1 MGKIAL
7 IISREYITRV
17 RKPSFI
23 IMTILGPV
31 LMACVF
37 IIPVWL
43 AMREHPVHKIGVI
56 DDSILTDSHKMP
68 KADYVSYD
76 YPRVSI
82 DQALKDFNKSDYTI
96 LLHIPVTILGKP
108 DVEIFFKK
116 EPGIVMNERI
126 KSGIASM
133 RIRMLQDSMGID
145 GRAIDSLS
153 RGNNI
158 RMLTKKVD
166 EKGNVVETSTEAAS
180 IVGFASAI
188 IMYMF
193 IILYG
198 VQVMRGVMEEKTNR
212 IVEVIISSVKPFQ
225 LMMGKI
231 VGVALVGLTQF
242 VLWIVLTF
250 GLTTIGSATIFKNMQ
265 ADNIPNMQQDEMK
278 MLKQGTNM
286 TQYEAQM
293 GKPKIKASE
302 LPDFMKGLMSLD
314 YIFIIGCFLFYFLG
328 GYLLY
333 SALFAAVGAAID
345 SETDSQQFMLPVTI
359 PLIFSLVVMQSVMS
373 NPDGG
378 LAQFLSI
385 FPLTSPI
392 IMMVRVP
399 FVNPGWDLI
408 FSMIALILGFIFTTW
423 LAGKI
428 YRTGILMYGKKVSW
442 REMGK
447 WLFYKG

>member
-1 MGKIAL
+1 MGKIGL
-7 IISREYITRV
+7 IISREYITRIK
-17 RKPSFI
+17 KPSFI

-43 AMREHPVHKIGVI
+43 AMREHPSHKIEVI
-56 DDSILTDSHKMP
+56 DDSFITDSHKMP
-68 KADYVSYD
+68 KADYVTYD

-82 DQALKDFNKSDYTI
+82 DKALKEFNASDYTI
-96 LLHIPVTILGKP
+96 ILHIPVTILGKP
-108 DVEIFFKK
+108 DAEIFFKK
-116 EPGIVMNERI
+116 EPGMIMNERLKSSLASIRI
-126 KSGIASM
+126 KV
-133 RIRMLQDSMGID
+133 LEDSLHIN

-153 RGNNI
+153 RGNNVT
-158 RMLTKKVD
+158 MLTKKVD
-166 EKGNVVETSTEAAS
+166 ENGNVVVTSTEAAS
-180 IVGFASAI
+180 VIGFASAI

-231 VGVALVGLTQF
+231 VGVAMVGLTQF
-242 VLWIVLTF
+242 ILWIVLTF
-250 GLTTIGSATIFKNMQ
+250 ALTTLGSATIFKNMQ
-265 ADNIPNMQQDEMK
+265 ADNIPNVQHDQSK
-278 MLKQGTNM
+278 MLKQGMNVTN
-286 TQYEAQM
+286 YEAQS
-293 GKPKIKASE
+293 SE
-302 LPDFMKGLMSLD
+302 AKFQDDALPNIYKGLMSLD

-333 SALFAAVGAAID
+333 SALFAAVGSAID
-345 SETDSQQFMLPVTI
+345 AETDSQQFMLPITI
-359 PLIFSLVVMQSVMS
+359 PLIFSIVVMQSVMS

-385 FPLTSPI
+385 FPLTSPV

-399 FVNPGWDLI
+399 FVNPGWELVI
-408 FSMIALILGFIFTTW
+408 SMITLILGFIFTTW

-442 REMGK
+442 RELGK
-447 WLFYKG
+447 WLFY